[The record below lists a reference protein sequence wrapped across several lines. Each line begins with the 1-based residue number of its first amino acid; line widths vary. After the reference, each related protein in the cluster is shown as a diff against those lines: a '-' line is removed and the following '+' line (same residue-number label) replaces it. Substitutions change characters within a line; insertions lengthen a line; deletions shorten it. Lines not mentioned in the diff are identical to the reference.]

1 MKASFT
7 PQIGMLV
14 EITIRATQNPCQETD
29 MNGKLITE
37 QNKPKMFIITDIV
50 EVKWI
55 KETEL
60 MVHMIEQETLQIR
73 KEPLQLMNTWF
84 FNGVLKVEHD
94 PTEQNSLIEQK
105 NVDIPELKEHTEQ
118 NQSTIPYRTLDTEQ
132 NRKEMTERLTR
143 MLSEHQWN
151 DNRMEDIIEA
161 VNLQNQNLQK
171 NDHRMSSSVF
181 KKHRC

>member
-1 MKASFT
+1 MNTQNRTTEQNNIMKTSFI

-14 EITIRATQNPCQETD
+14 EITIRETQNPCQEMD

-84 FNGVLKVEHD
+84 FNGVLKV
-94 PTEQNSLIEQK
+94 
-105 NVDIPELKEHTEQ
+105 
-118 NQSTIPYRTLDTEQ
+118 
-132 NRKEMTERLTR
+132 
-143 MLSEHQWN
+143 
-151 DNRMEDIIEA
+151 
-161 VNLQNQNLQK
+161 
-171 NDHRMSSSVF
+171 
-181 KKHRC
+181 